1 MWTTSPATYQGA
13 HYQISGAYCE
23 PKPDPIPPIV
33 VGGHGEK
40 YLLRAVAKHAD
51 WWNYSFH
58 DEATYTHKQEVLKR
72 HCREVGRDYEEI
84 MQVLRVGILIAET
97 EAEVERL
104 KGQPHIRPMQ
114 DIRLAGTP
122 AQVTEALLS
131 LIKRGADRLTVNFA
145 DAPLPDGTRLFSSKV
160 LPNL

>member
-1 MWTTSPATYQGA
+1 M
-13 HYQISGAYCE
+13 
-23 PKPDPIPPIV
+23 

-51 WWNYSFH
+51 WWNYSFR
-58 DEATYTHKQEVLKR
+58 DDLTYAHKQEVLKS
-72 HCREVGRDYEEI
+72 HCRDVGRDYNEI
-84 MQVLRVGILIAET
+84 TQVIRVGILIAET
-97 EAEVERL
+97 EGEVERL
-104 KGQPHIRPMQ
+104 KAQPHIRPMQ

-145 DAPLPDGTRLFSSKV
+145 DAPLPNGTQLFSAEV
-160 LPNL
+160 LPSL